1 MIPAVPMTA
10 AHSQSA
16 PSSVGTRV
24 NPLAGKSCL
33 VTGASRGIGR
43 VIALAAAQAGA
54 NVALVY
60 RDSRA
65 GIESLIREIQDCGVT
80 CHATPC
86 DLGNADAIEQM
97 LDDVRTH
104 LGGID
109 ILVNNAGI
117 KHDHTFLAMTRRMWD
132 EVLGINLSACF
143 NLTRAVVPE
152 MVDRKWG
159 RVVNISAMAG
169 QTGAFGQAN
178 YATAKGALMS
188 MTVTLAREVAPLGV
202 TVNAVAPGYIDTG
215 TTRDYPEFIREQYA
229 TATPMGRLGRPEE
242 VADLV
247 VFLASPAA
255 SYITGQI
262 IGVNGGLYI

>member
-1 MIPAVPMTA
+1 LFSDRLAFARGGGDESFVSM
-10 AHSQSA
+10 
-16 PSSVGTRV
+16 
-24 NPLAGKSCL
+24 LAGKSCL

-65 GIESLIREIQDCGVT
+65 GIESLIREIEACEVT
-80 CHATPC
+80 CHAAQG
-86 DLGNADAIEQM
+86 DLGDPAAIERM
-97 LDDVRTH
+97 LDEVREH
-104 LGGID
+104 LGVID

-117 KHDHTFLAMTRRMWD
+117 KHDHTFLSMTRQMWD
-132 EVLGINLSACF
+132 EVLGVNLSACF
-143 NLTRAVVPE
+143 NLTHAVVPD

-159 RVVNISAMAG
+159 RIVNISAMAG

-178 YATAKGALMS
+178 FATAKGALMS
-188 MTVTLAREVAPLGV
+188 MTVTLAREVAAMGV
-202 TVNAVAPGYIDTG
+202 TVNAVSPGYIDTG
-215 TTRDYPEFIREQYA
+215 MTRDCPEFLREQYA
-229 TATPMGRLGRPEE
+229 NATPVGRLGRPEE